1 MFTFRVDFGRQGEQR
16 VYFAFRD
23 FGRLT
28 TDVISSCAFGI
39 DSGCIQDENSRF
51 LIESRKIFDSMEKLP
66 LRLRIILPI
75 MREIFSILSA
85 YYCNCLVVY
94 IIKMTLQMDTLKPQQ
109 GQRRLKI

>member
-1 MFTFRVDFGRQGEQR
+1 MHINFLLLELILVDKKSKR

-75 MREIFSILSA
+75 MREIFSILSL
-85 YYCNCLVVY
+85 YYL
-94 IIKMTLQMDTLKPQQ
+94 
-109 GQRRLKI
+109 